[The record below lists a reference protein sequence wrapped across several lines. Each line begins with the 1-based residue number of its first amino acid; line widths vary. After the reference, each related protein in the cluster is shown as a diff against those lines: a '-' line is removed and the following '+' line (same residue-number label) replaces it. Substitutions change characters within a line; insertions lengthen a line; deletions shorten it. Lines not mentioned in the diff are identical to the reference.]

1 MAAVKKGTRLE
12 YRNTLRMLRA
22 VKRQIRE
29 VLGPDDEDLSAYY
42 RAYKEE
48 LVHCRASRT
57 SLDLFLAEARRSPV
71 LLMGD
76 FHTLPHA
83 QKFFVHILDEL
94 GKRRIRP
101 IVVLEMVQARHDAL
115 LQRYFKGRLT
125 RDEFLDKTAYFE
137 NWGFDFQHYR
147 PIFDYAKTWRL
158 TVHGLN
164 REGALAARDRFM
176 ALRLKHLHLQYTD
189 QPLLVL
195 VGDLHL
201 AAEHLPRELEREG
214 LHPAILFQNSE
225 TVYLKKLKSGQ
236 DPVGWWR
243 LGPGRFLNNNTAPQ
257 VKMQT
262 YLTWTEH
269 GGEALYQAYGYTG
282 QREENGEIEL
292 SDGVTR
298 LARALTD
305 LFGLHRD
312 PPTDFQ
318 VFEGNSLLFLEDQY
332 FESGAGRCYAR
343 LIRDARSLFILRGRI
358 IYVPQLDLNRTVEE
372 TLHLLMDQWLPTARG
387 LAAFLSRAH
396 YFASGF
402 LGSKLVNPTRP
413 GRTPQ
418 DFRRFLEDFR
428 AMPDGKVKV
437 KLSHE
442 AKAAEQALHFLDL
455 LKSDRPVRRGDLAS
469 VLRTD
474 FELLFDV
481 SRFVGYSLGEKLHEL
496 HDAGQLA
503 ASDLK
508 RYVFDQD
515 DPFYLLGWRIRVVR

>member
-1 MAAVKKGTRLE
+1 MTAVKKGAGLE
-12 YRNTLRMLRA
+12 YRNTVRMLKA

-29 VLGPDDEDLSAYY
+29 VLGPDDKELSDYY

-48 LVHCRASRT
+48 LLRCRASRST
-57 SLDLFLAEARRSPV
+57 LDLFLAEARRCPV
-71 LLMGD
+71 LLVGD

-115 LQRYFKGRLT
+115 LHRFLKGRLT
-125 RDEFLDKTAYFE
+125 QDEFLERTAYFE

-147 PIFDYAKTWRL
+147 PIFDYAKRWRL
-158 TVHGLN
+158 TIHGLN
-164 REGALAARDRFM
+164 REGDLTARDRFM
-176 ALRLKHLHLQYTD
+176 ALRLMHLRLQYPG
-189 QPLLVL
+189 QPLVVL

-201 AAEHLPRELEREG
+201 AREHLPRELEREG
-214 LHPAILFQNSE
+214 LRPVLLFQNSE
-225 TVYLKKLKSGQ
+225 AVYLKKLKSGQ

-243 LGPGRFLNNNTAPQ
+243 LGPGRFLNNNTAPH

-269 GGEALYQAYGYTG
+269 GGEALFQAYGYTG
-282 QREENGEIEL
+282 QREEGGEIEL
-292 SDGVTR
+292 SDGITQ
-298 LARALTD
+298 LARVLAD
-305 LFGLHRD
+305 LFGLHRN

-318 VFEGNSLLFLEDQY
+318 VFEGNTLSFLEDKY
-332 FESGAGRCYAR
+332 FQSGAGRCYAR
-343 LIRDARSLFILRGRI
+343 LIRDARSLFILRGHI

-387 LAAFLSRAH
+387 LAAFLSRTH
-396 YFASGF
+396 HFASGF
-402 LGSKLVNPTRP
+402 LASKLVNPTRP

-418 DFRRFLEDFR
+418 EFRRFLEDYK

-442 AKAAEQALHFLDL
+442 ATASEHALHFLEV
-455 LKSDRPVRRGDLAS
+455 LKSDLPVSRADLGP
-469 VLRTD
+469 VLRAD
-474 FELLFDV
+474 WELLFDV
-481 SRFVGYSLGEKLHEL
+481 SRFVGYCLGQKLHEL

-515 DPFYLLGWRIRVVR
+515 DPFYLLGWRIRVPR